1 MCSACM
7 PGVLR
12 SKQYDISIVNNVFL
26 SAVVVSLSS
35 FLCVCV
41 RSFYWCFVDKLYCH
55 FVDILSLYSIHMNLE
70 WLKACVTAND
80 ILIERYKCSK
90 RSVTTNTLF
99 VWFTFLS
106 HFSRVSSLDIQLLPS
121 HTYPAY
127 PLTSAFI
134 SNGRTHSLLNNI
146 IFKRCFVFVNKWWFF
161 PFFLFF
167 LKNGYLF
174 IVIGCQYL
182 IIQTVS
188 ALHFIFFRKTEE
200 TQA

>member
-7 PGVLR
+7 PGILR

-127 PLTSAFI
+127 PLTSPFI
-134 SNGRTHSLLNNI
+134 SNGRSRSLLNSITFERCCALVSPILI
-146 IFKRCFVFVNKWWFF
+146 INGDFLLLN
-161 PFFLFF
+161 FLFCF
-167 LKNGYLF
+167 WKMDIYLSLLVVN
-174 IVIGCQYL
+174 I
-182 IIQTVS
+182 
-188 ALHFIFFRKTEE
+188 
-200 TQA
+200 